1 MKGLGKRI
9 QTLRKEKQLTLVDVA
24 LRTGIDQA
32 TLSRIENGKMTGTLH
47 SHMKIADVLQIPLP
61 SLYENI
67 LSEVDK
73 AQERTAREKVE
84 TFSHSTGAQ
93 AELLATGILRKKM
106 LPTILK
112 LKAKGSTAEEIYA
125 AQSERFLYVLKGAVE
140 VTLAADKQLLK
151 EGQSLYFDAS
161 KPHHL
166 RNVDRS
172 ESRCLSVLTPPSL

>member
-24 LRTGIDQA
+24 QRTGIDQA

-61 SLYENI
+61 SLYENM

-73 AQERTAREKVE
+73 AQERTA
-84 TFSHSTGAQ
+84 
-93 AELLATGILRKKM
+93 ELLASGILRKKM
-106 LPTILK
+106 LPTILE
-112 LKAKGSTAEEIYA
+112 LKAKGRTAKEIYS

-140 VTLAADKQLLK
+140 ITLAAEKQILK
-151 EGQSLYFDAS
+151 EGHSLYFDAS
-161 KPHHL
+161 KPHYL
-166 RNVDRS
+166 RNVTRS
-172 ESRCLSVLTPPSL
+172 ESRCLSVLTPHSL